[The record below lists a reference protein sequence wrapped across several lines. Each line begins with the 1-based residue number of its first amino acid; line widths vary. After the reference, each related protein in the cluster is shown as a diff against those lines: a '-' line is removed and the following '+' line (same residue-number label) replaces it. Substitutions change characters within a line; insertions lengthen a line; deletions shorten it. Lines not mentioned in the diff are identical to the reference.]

1 MGVMQTVG
9 TAMRVANSPSKHYL
23 RPPQPHL
30 GVASSYMRRARI
42 QDSLEVGVNHQQT
55 RSQRR

>member
-9 TAMRVANSPSKHYL
+9 TALRVANGPSKHYL

-42 QDSLEVGVNHQQT
+42 QDSLEVGVNHQ
-55 RSQRR
+55 